1 MSKNKINQIT
11 PAIPNQKSINLNHGY
26 FVVGA
31 SVEQF
36 ANMIA
41 DELKNP
47 LLKVKYIDYL
57 KKVGFKQV
65 K

>member
-1 MSKNKINQIT
+1 M
-11 PAIPNQKSINLNHGY
+11 PAYQKSINLNHGY